1 MTRTRGNL
9 ALRGRGSRALLEHV
23 VMWLQL
29 ISWRNVH
36 KVLWDGYI
44 RLSLLL
50 QISLIGKGWSIIN
63 PLLLVV
69 GINVLLRW
77 VLELLVHPIFV
88 DGLLLLLV
96 VETVELLLLVRN
108 WPITTVLLVRDV

>member
-1 MTRTRGNL
+1 M
-9 ALRGRGSRALLEHV
+9 
-23 VMWLQL
+23 
-29 ISWRNVH
+29 
-36 KVLWDGYI
+36 
-44 RLSLLL
+44 
-50 QISLIGKGWSIIN
+50 
-63 PLLLVV
+63 LLVV

-108 WPITTVLLVRDV
+108 WPITTVLLVRDVKVMVLLSILNKLRVACALTMLFHMGC